1 MREFTKE
8 DFTEEELMLLRLAFE
23 LLDASVYTMDKLN
36 YDNNSNIVYDLKEKL
51 GIYDL
56 LD

>member
-1 MREFTKE
+1 MFTKE
-8 DFTEEELMLLRLAFE
+8 DFTREELILLRLAFE
-23 LLDASVYTMDKLN
+23 LLDTAISSTDRLCF
-36 YDNNSNIVYDLKEKL
+36 DNNGNIVYDLKEKL